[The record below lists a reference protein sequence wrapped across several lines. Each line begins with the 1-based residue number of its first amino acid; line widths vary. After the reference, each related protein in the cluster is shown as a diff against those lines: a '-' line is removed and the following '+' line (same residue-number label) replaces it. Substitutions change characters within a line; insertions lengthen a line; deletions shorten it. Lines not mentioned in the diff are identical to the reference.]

1 MSYNQNQLGTLWKSH
16 KKKQKKILI
25 LLLQSSEHEQLY
37 FHLCLISRL
46 INTKKSLNM
55 WGEKK
60 KTFFYLILTGS
71 SCHDISYH

>member
-37 FHLCLISRL
+37 FVS
-46 INTKKSLNM
+46 N
-55 WGEKK
+55 
-60 KTFFYLILTGS
+60 
-71 SCHDISYH
+71 